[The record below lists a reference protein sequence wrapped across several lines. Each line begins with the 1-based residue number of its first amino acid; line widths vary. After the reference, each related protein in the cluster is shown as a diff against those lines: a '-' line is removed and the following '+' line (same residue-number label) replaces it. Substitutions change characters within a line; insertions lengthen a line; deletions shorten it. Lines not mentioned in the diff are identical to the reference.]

1 MSITVDGNSF
11 SWDGTVTLTNS
22 TDLTTGV
29 AHLLLTPSGGV
40 GSLPVL
46 AQGDPGLPPVIDSVT
61 VTQIEAGV
69 TPNPPVLTLVSPG
82 GAGVASHYTL
92 AIEVNRGAAG
102 PSSSF
107 TLAGATDLI
116 TGAPAD
122 QQVIKWSATD
132 GAFRYA
138 AQLCGDT
145 YSTRTFTS
153 YSGNATAATLATI
166 TVPAQQFNWRPR
178 VSGQAIATGTSNT
191 HVDLVCRVANATSGD
206 QVGYGFGIT
215 GSGSTGVPSYPITL
229 IQAFGSSTTGSY
241 GVVSSGNSATFYFLA
256 VQTAATTDAWS
267 VSDATCN
274 FSVKVEPIP
283 GTNG

>member
-11 SWDGTVTLTNS
+11 SWDGTVTLTNT
-22 TDLTTGV
+22 TDLNTGV
-29 AHLLLTPSGGV
+29 AHLLLTPSGGI

-61 VTQIEAGV
+61 VTQIAADA
-69 TPNPPVLTLVSPG
+69 TASPPKWTLVSPG

-92 AIEVNRGAAG
+92 EIEVNRGATG
-102 PSSSF
+102 SSGSF

-116 TGAPAD
+116 AGSPND
-122 QQVIKWSATD
+122 QQIFKWSATD
-132 GAFRYA
+132 NAFRYA
-138 AQLCGDT
+138 SQLCGDT
-145 YSTRTFTS
+145 YSTQSFTS
-153 YSGNATAATLATI
+153 YSGNATIATLGTI

-191 HVDLVCRVANATSGD
+191 HVDLVCRMNNASAGD

-215 GSGSTGVPSYPITL
+215 GAGSAGVPDYPITL
-229 IQAFGSSTTGSY
+229 NQAFGSAITGSY
-241 GVVSSGNSATFYFLA
+241 GVVASGSTATFYFLA
-256 VQTAATTDAWS
+256 TQTAPTTDAWS
-267 VSDATCN
+267 VSNSTCY

-283 GTNG
+283 GTN

>member
-22 TDLTTGV
+22 TDLSTGV

-69 TPNPPVLTLVSPG
+69 TPSPPKWTLVSPG

-92 AIEVNRGAAG
+92 EIEINRGATG
-102 PSSSF
+102 PATSF
-107 TLAGATDLI
+107 TIAGATDLI
-116 TGAPAD
+116 TGSPSD
-122 QQVIKWSATD
+122 QQIIKWSATD

-145 YSTRTFTS
+145 YSTQAFTS
-153 YSGNATAATLATI
+153 YSGNSTAATLATI

-178 VSGQAIATGTSNT
+178 VAGSAIATGTVNT
-191 HVDLVCRVANATSGD
+191 HVDLVCRMDNATAGD
-206 QVGYGFGIT
+206 QVGYGYGIT
-215 GSGSTGVPSYPITL
+215 GAGSAGIPDYPIQMN
-229 IQAFGSSTTGSY
+229 QAFGNAITGSY
-241 GVVSSGNSATFYFLA
+241 GVVAAGNSATFYMLA
-256 VQTAATTDAWS
+256 IQTAPTTDAWT
-267 VSDATCN
+267 VSNATCY

-283 GTNG
+283 GTNS